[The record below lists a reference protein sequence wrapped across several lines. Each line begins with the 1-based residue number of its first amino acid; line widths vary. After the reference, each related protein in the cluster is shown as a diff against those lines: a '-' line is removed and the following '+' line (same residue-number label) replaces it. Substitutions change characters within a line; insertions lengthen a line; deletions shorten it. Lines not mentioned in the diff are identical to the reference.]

1 MSENTNTFDLN
12 NFKTNYCKLGTKIT
26 VLGKDIL
33 RSAYNNTFK
42 KKEDFDLTSDE
53 KKQIL
58 SPYLLKKLLKPDE
71 NNDIITKANEYI
83 KNNNLCQN
91 DDCENLDTESIINT
105 ILHNNDN
112 YDYSKNEE
120 EIINSIKGEN
130 NRDDEYNYIVTDLL
144 KEILYEY
151 LNTELVLKNYL
162 DYLTDFDWL
171 ENGSCPQKLKN
182 SFGGPIGICPDS
194 GLLHGIYA
202 HHGIYTRPVSVPNRV
217 YINWMRDKIN
227 GQSSNKFCKVF
238 DKCGLLQPAYD
249 KAEKEYNKRHTAWI
263 CFIVSIILLL
273 IAIVLLQNVPIIKQV
288 VGIFK
293 YIINSFRNR
302 SESYDVYE
310 EPANEPESS
319 GKVVSKMTFAGA
331 MFFIA
336 FLVLF
341 FIFGK
346 VNGKLQT
353 TKPED
358 ISKEKVCKKFE
369 DYEYP
374 RSVYLT

>member
-1 MSENTNTFDLN
+1 MSENTNTFNLD
-12 NFKTNYCKLGTKIT
+12 NFKTNYCKLGTKLA
-26 VLGKDIL
+26 VLGKDIP

-71 NNDIITKANEYI
+71 NNDIITIANDYI

-91 DDCENLDTESIINT
+91 DDCENLDTEGIINT
-105 ILHNNDN
+105 ILRNNPD

-120 EIINSIKGEN
+120 EIIDEITNTKS
-130 NRDDEYNYIVTDLL
+130 RDDKYEVTKLL

-151 LNTELVLKNYL
+151 LNTELVLKHSWDL

-182 SFGGPIGICPDS
+182 IFGGPTGICPDS

-217 YINWMRDKIN
+217 YINWIRDKIN
-227 GQSSNKFCKVF
+227 GQSGNKFCKVF
-238 DKCGLLQPAYD
+238 DKCGLLQFAYD
-249 KAEKEYNKRHTAWI
+249 KAEKEYNKRYNAWI
-263 CFIVSIILLL
+263 CFVVSIILLL
-273 IAIVLLQNVPIIKQV
+273 ITIVLLQHLPIIKHV
-288 VGIFK
+288 FIIFK

-310 EPANEPESS
+310 EPDNEP
-319 GKVVSKMTFAGA
+319 VSDDIFSKRTVAGA
-331 MFFIA
+331 ICLIA
-336 FLVLF
+336 FIVLF
-341 FIFGK
+341 GIYGR
-346 VNGKLQT
+346 VDGQLQT

-358 ISKEKVCKKFE
+358 ISKEKVCKKFKN
-369 DYEYP
+369 YEYP
-374 RSVYLT
+374 RSVYLK